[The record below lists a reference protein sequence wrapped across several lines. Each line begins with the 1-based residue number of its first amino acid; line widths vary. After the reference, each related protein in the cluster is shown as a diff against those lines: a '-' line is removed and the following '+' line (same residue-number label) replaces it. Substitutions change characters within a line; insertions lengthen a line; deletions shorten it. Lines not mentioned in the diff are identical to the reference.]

1 MKKILYTFIVFVIC
15 LLTACEKHDDITYF
29 KSKCVAELNGRS
41 FIDQTPFTIA
51 PAMVTPY
58 LLCDNAIRFNTLL
71 RTERNGDIAFYV
83 EINLFADKRDIV
95 TDKEYIIEKT
105 DIESLGN
112 DAPIWDYT
120 RYCDDNAVSY
130 ARIDSEIP
138 DRCSIRFTAFDTEK
152 HYHGIF
158 TLDFS
163 EGTLKGEFDI

>member
-1 MKKILYTFIVFVIC
+1 MGDHLST
-15 LLTACEKHDDITYF
+15 
-29 KSKCVAELNGRS
+29 R
-41 FIDQTPFTIA
+41 
-51 PAMVTPY
+51 
-58 LLCDNAIRFNTLL
+58 L
-71 RTERNGDIAFYV
+71 RLQ
-83 EINLFADKRDIV
+83 INLFADKRDIV